1 MSQSSPP
8 KRFTELQE
16 QYPELFE
23 AAEALGRAAREA
35 GPLNAKTTHLVQLG
49 AACALRS
56 EGGVHSHVRRA
67 RAEGATP
74 DEIYHAIVALTS
86 TIGFPTMVAAVTWAD
101 DILRTE

>member
-1 MSQSSPP
+1 MRQSSPP
-8 KRFTELQE
+8 KRFIELQA
-16 QYPELFE
+16 QYPELFK
-23 AAEALGRAAREA
+23 AAEALGQAAREA
-35 GPLNAKTTHLVQLG
+35 GPLDAKATQLVQLG

-67 RAEGATP
+67 HAAGATP

-101 DILRTE
+101 DILRQE